1 MRTTLKR
8 GIGRVAVVNG
18 DGRPILPPGA
28 LSPVQRYR
36 QPERKRSALRTV
48 GRILFFLIAACAAVV
63 LGIAGGAYLYADEN
77 AHAFSSLSERTVRA
91 QKILNL
97 PEAGEPA
104 NALVI
109 GYDHRPEDGS
119 APSRSDTVMLMRADP
134 NTNSISLLSFPRDL
148 LVNVRCPDGGSSIAK
163 INSAYAFCGPAGT
176 LETVR
181 TLTGL
186 KIHYLITV
194 NFDGFRDIVDK
205 LGGVWIDVD
214 RRYLNLNNRGGDT
227 YAEINLWPGYQRLEG
242 GQALDFVRFRHTDS
256 DLFRVARQ
264 QQFVKG
270 LKQAVNHR
278 WKNPGTVP
286 KIFKVLRKNIEIGQG
301 GGEITGKTLISYAF
315 FAYGLPSGNFFQ
327 VKLGGLTGT
336 NDLVTDPSNIQTAVE
351 EFQHPDVQ
359 ASAKATAQAL
369 HRRLHTKNGPS
380 PKNVSVVVLN
390 GNGQAG
396 AAANTSYQLA
406 QKGYRVIQPPEGFQ
420 ANAPGRW
427 SRTFRTQVFFNGKSK
442 ARRAGETV
450 SGLFNSSDVKPI
462 PRNNALRILANGAM
476 LTVVVGQTFSGKLT
490 PTPVDRTPPREPPNV
505 RPGKSDTL
513 PLVRAAAAWKPGFP
527 LQIPTVLERS
537 SVVDSEVPYRVYKMD
552 DAKTVRF
559 TFRTGSNEYWGI
571 QESDW
576 SDAPALDGKNASE
589 VIKGRQ
595 YDLYYSGSHLHM
607 VVLRAGGASYWVVNS
622 LLDSLSNE
630 TMLEIAKGLRP
641 LHK

>member
-1 MRTTLKR
+1 
-8 GIGRVAVVNG
+8 
-18 DGRPILPPGA
+18 
-28 LSPVQRYR
+28 
-36 QPERKRSALRTV
+36 
-48 GRILFFLIAACAAVV
+48 
-63 LGIAGGAYLYADEN
+63 
-77 AHAFSSLSERTVRA
+77 
-91 QKILNL
+91 
-97 PEAGEPA
+97 
-104 NALVI
+104 
-109 GYDHRPEDGS
+109 
-119 APSRSDTVMLMRADP
+119 MLMRADP
-134 NTNSISLLSFPRDL
+134 HTNSISLLSFPRDL
-148 LVNVRCPDGGSSIAK
+148 LVEVRCPDGGSSIAK

-194 NFDGFRDIVDK
+194 NFDGFREIVDK

-214 RRYLNLNNRGGDT
+214 RRYLNLNRSGGET
-227 YAEINLWPGYQRLEG
+227 YSTINLWPGYQRLTG
-242 GQALDFVRFRHTDS
+242 KQALDFVRFRHTDS
-256 DLFRVARQ
+256 DLFRLARQ

-278 WKNPGTVP
+278 WRNPGTVP
-286 KIFKVLRKNIEIGQG
+286 KIFKVLRKNVEIGQG

-327 VKLGGLTGT
+327 AKIGGLTGT

-351 EFQHPDVQ
+351 EFQHPDIE

-369 HRRLHTKNGPS
+369 HKKLRSKNGPS
-380 PKNVSVVVLN
+380 PKNVSIVVLN

-427 SRTFRTQVFFNGKSK
+427 SRTFRTQVFFNGKAK
-442 ARRAGETV
+442 ARRAADTV

-476 LTVVVGQTFSGKLT
+476 ITVIVGQTFSGTLT

-527 LQIPTVLERS
+527 LQIPTVLERA
-537 SVVDSEVPYRVYKMD
+537 SVVDSEVPYRVYKID

-559 TFRTGSNEYWGI
+559 TFRTGANEYWGI
-571 QESDW
+571 QETDW
-576 SDAPALDGKNASE
+576 SDAPALEGKNISQ

-595 YDLYYSGSHLHM
+595 YDFYYNGSHLHM
-607 VVLRAGGASYWVVNS
+607 IVLRAGGASYWVVNS
-622 LLDSLSNE
+622 VLDALSNE